1 MSTVLPEPPRSALID
16 TRSGML
22 SREWVL
28 FFDALKRA
36 IVSGLDDAVG
46 GRLDALESDSLFA
59 SGDGGSGSNTD
70 YNDAVVRGRIDDLE
84 TELLWVAAD
93 RSNDETDPS
102 EDETDLADLFTPSDS
117 TGAIRRLTSSLAEA
131 NLVALMHG
139 DSTAPLR
146 QLKRSIRDLEL
157 AQAMATDATAAIAA
171 LVHRIQVLETEG
183 AFP

>member
-70 YNDAVVRGRIDDLE
+70 
-84 TELLWVAAD
+84 
-93 RSNDETDPS
+93 SS